1 MRGCQTRLCTH
12 PGTAPGSAS
21 HRTPFPRGEAP
32 LPDEGQS
39 APPNCGNANSPG
51 FVTPSGDVFD
61 DGAARCFITSPSFT
75 PAQSHKQ
82 IPAGS
87 VAQLCW
93 IPECCSQAN
102 PSHRSCNSWSL
113 QLPSLPTSPT
123 QHILPAARSAL
134 GPVQDPAAPAY
145 HTPPERSHLSA
156 GTSPAALHG
165 VTLALCLET
174 WPLSQADNSQ
184 HRIKTWCLTWSRAP
198 SAQPHSPRQQEKAP
212 QSKGGLSETRGTAQ
226 IWVWAPFWQA
236 GGCDEVWAARNAN
249 TSTANTPRDKEY
261 NRA

>member
-1 MRGCQTRLCTH
+1 M
-12 PGTAPGSAS
+12 
-21 HRTPFPRGEAP
+21 
-32 LPDEGQS
+32 
-39 APPNCGNANSPG
+39 
-51 FVTPSGDVFD
+51 
-61 DGAARCFITSPSFT
+61 
-75 PAQSHKQ
+75 
-82 IPAGS
+82 
-87 VAQLCW
+87 AQLCW

-165 VTLALCLET
+165 VTLALCLEN

-236 GGCDEVWAARNAN
+236 GGCDEVCAARNAN

-261 NRA
+261 NRAEIYVQNSSSYLDKIFFPDKVYLSSESCSQLGLLRTLHYSWPLTEAAETLTWEVTLPLQRKGSKS